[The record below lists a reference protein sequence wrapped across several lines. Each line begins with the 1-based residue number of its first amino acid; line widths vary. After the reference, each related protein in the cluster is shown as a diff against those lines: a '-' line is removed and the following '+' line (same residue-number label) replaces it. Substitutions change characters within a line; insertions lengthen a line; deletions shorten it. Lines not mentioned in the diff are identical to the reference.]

1 MASILIIVCA
11 LGLLGLV
18 AALVSYLQA
27 RSRARR
33 IARGEYVEPE
43 RERPLPTGGCCGNH
57 LTCEKDSLLAA
68 VSQKIEYFED

>member
-43 RERPLPTGGCCGNH
+43 RERQSPN
-57 LTCEKDSLLAA
+57 
-68 VSQKIEYFED
+68 V